1 MLNAQT
7 TASQSG
13 HDNIWLGTES
23 PIQTVSQ
30 DVDLIDTLNGFH
42 GHQLADLDKANLMD
56 RVDVKFMLPMT
67 LLPSLLK
74 QLQTHYSA
82 LEINGNRISRYY
94 NQYFDTQSMNFYQ
107 DHHNGKLNRFKV
119 RQRTYL
125 DTDTKFLEVKFK
137 NNRKRT
143 IKSRVNCS
151 DNAKGDETCHDF
163 IYQEMGTKFDNLMV
177 SQQSGY
183 QRIALANEAS
193 AERLTLDFNLW
204 YQLTNTGPK
213 VTPDGFFIAEL
224 KQHKRSKLS
233 PFFQLMSKNN
243 IFPASFSKYCI
254 GCALLYKNTLK
265 TNQFKAV
272 LNQIEKFSLSNNNPI
287 QLSN

>member
-1 MLNAQT
+1 MLDLQT
-7 TASQSG
+7 TALQPG
-13 HDNIWLGTES
+13 HDNIWLGTEC

-30 DVDLIDTLNGFH
+30 NVELVDILNGFH

-56 RVDVKFMLPMT
+56 RVDVKFMLPMAF
-67 LLPSLLK
+67 LPSLLK

-151 DNAKGDETCHDF
+151 HNAKGDENCHDF
-163 IYQEMGTKFDNLMV
+163 IYRKMGTKFDNLMV

-204 YQLTNTGPK
+204 YRLAVTGPK
-213 VTPDGFFIAEL
+213 VIPDGFFIAEL

-233 PFFQLMSKNN
+233 PFFQLMSKYN

-265 TNQFKAV
+265 TNQFKAI
-272 LNQIEKFSLSNNNPI
+272 LNQVEKFSLSNNPPI